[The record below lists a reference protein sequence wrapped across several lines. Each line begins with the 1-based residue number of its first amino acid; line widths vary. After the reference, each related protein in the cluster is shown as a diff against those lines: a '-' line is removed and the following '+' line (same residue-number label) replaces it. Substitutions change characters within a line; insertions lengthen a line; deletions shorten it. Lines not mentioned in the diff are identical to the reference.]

1 MPEWWAS
8 KDVAVP
14 KPYPTE
20 FCDDV
25 ICVVRSRELGVRIE
39 QIAKD
44 FGVHRMTLQKWLRRA
59 EGR

>member
-1 MPEWWAS
+1 M
-8 KDVAVP
+8 P